1 MVWREETHS
10 DVLASPVTLLPPV
23 DRSRPVDLKH
33 SRQTLDDPVT
43 RLYLV
48 VVVLFF
54 KNLD

>member
-23 DRSRPVDLKH
+23 DRSGPVDLKH